1 MKAWACTCGNIRM
14 TGEVVTNGQDVAMHS
29 IDSQILRR
37 NSLTV
42 FRLHSIEIVNYAKAT
57 IRIHGETCNEIVCCQ
72 CASRFVTVFTQ
83 EGAFASL
90 AAAKQSGEQSIQ
102 RNSVPILSRPMNL
115 FVPLRIKKYITYR
128 SPVELTEPSELQ
140 QKWNDTAAEELEIM
154 FRRSEEATVGS
165 LQTHAVDDFEL

>member
-14 TGEVVTNGQDVAMHS
+14 TGLVVTNGQDVAMHS

-37 NSLTV
+37 NSPTV
-42 FRLHSIEIVNYAKAT
+42 FKLHSIEIVNYAKAT
-57 IRIHGETCNEIVCCQ
+57 IRIHGETCNEIVCCR

-83 EGAFASL
+83 AGAFASL
-90 AAAKQSGEQSIQ
+90 AVSKQSGEQSIQ

-115 FVPLRIKKYITYR
+115 FVPLHIKKYITYR
-128 SPVELTEPSELQ
+128 SPVDLTEPSELQ

-154 FRRSEEATVGS
+154 FRRSEEVTVGS
-165 LQTHAVDDFEL
+165 LQSHAVDDFQL